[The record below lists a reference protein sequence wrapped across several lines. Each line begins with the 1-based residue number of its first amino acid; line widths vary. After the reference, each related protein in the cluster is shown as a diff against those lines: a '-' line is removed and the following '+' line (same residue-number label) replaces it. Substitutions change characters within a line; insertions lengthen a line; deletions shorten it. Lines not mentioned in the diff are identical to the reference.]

1 MDFTLRSLAVDELKP
16 KERPTEDI
24 ADARHRSMMEAIA
37 PYAKTTVQ
45 KNLTPVYVDY
55 KTRNTK
61 LALVLCPEWSPYMP
75 PFSLARLSG
84 VAKSSGYETHIID
97 LNVKAYNAFKKDWWP
112 NQRIPFRLWDP
123 SSSWH
128 WLGDT
133 YMNDIHPL
141 LGPEIL
147 SPAVDK
153 IIEMNPDVVG
163 FSVYYISEE
172 PTKWMCQEIKRR
184 APHIKIAVGGPN
196 VHKSWFA
203 THPYYD
209 YVVVG
214 EGEQNLLVML
224 DEIEE
229 KKEVEYPRYLTQ
241 PEEQRININ
250 GLPMPDYESID
261 FSQYELPNGV
271 NSEIS
276 RGCTAKCTFCEETH
290 FWKYRQR
297 QSVDLITE
305 VEWLYYNKG
314 TDIIWFID
322 SLINGN
328 PKELRAF
335 ALALK
340 EKDLKVKW
348 TGYARCDGRMDL
360 AFLQDLA
367 DGGCI
372 MFNFGVESGSQ
383 KVLDDMAKGVTIK
396 EMEQNFIDCKKVGI
410 WAATNWIV
418 GFPTEDYQDYSDTM
432 TFLWRMRNNN
442 INNAGLG
449 VGYGMGPE
457 TFVGQNPH
465 KFNISWHKYQSHWIR
480 NDFTFGG
487 THLMIRVK
495 TWHMFADFLKGVTDV
510 PISYPIRTALEKEHY
525 KIKLNNPNLAKD
537 VEYEKFD
544 YNIIKPNI
552 NPFADAL
559 VNEMWPFLRMLW
571 KCRGGYEA
579 EIHYNPDIDLKEFG
593 QQFGPG
599 MFNAVYKFKISDSG
613 KWEADFDMKFDQI
626 DNPFDDRERPPLGR
640 KGPFYAQDYSRMM
653 SNTALRA
660 RKLAKPTWSDA
671 DGRDGQDFT
680 DLLNEEVVL
689 NETIDFSFDYRYIGY
704 GNWGDFQEYEVA
716 VSDTSREIIPEKEA
730 MTALDFAKQV
740 QTISI
745 DSIKRKKEVE

>member
-1 MDFTLRSLAVDELKP
+1 
-16 KERPTEDI
+16 
-24 ADARHRSMMEAIA
+24 
-37 PYAKTTVQ
+37 
-45 KNLTPVYVDY
+45 
-55 KTRNTK
+55 
-61 LALVLCPEWSPYMP
+61 
-75 PFSLARLSG
+75 
-84 VAKSSGYETHIID
+84 
-97 LNVKAYNAFKKDWWP
+97 
-112 NQRIPFRLWDP
+112 
-123 SSSWH
+123 
-128 WLGDT
+128 
-133 YMNDIHPL
+133 
-141 LGPEIL
+141 
-147 SPAVDK
+147 
-153 IIEMNPDVVG
+153 MNPDVVG

-241 PEEQRININ
+241 PEDQRININ

-340 EKDLKVKW
+340 EKDLKVRW
-348 TGYARCDGRMDL
+348 TGYARCDGRMDYEYL
-360 AFLQDLA
+360 KDLA
-367 DGGCI
+367 EGGCI

-418 GFPTEDYQDYSDTM
+418 GFPTEEWQDYADTM

-457 TFVGQNPH
+457 TIVGQNPH
-465 KFNISWHKYQSHWIR
+465 KFNISWHKYQGHWIR

-487 THLMIRVK
+487 THLMVRVK
-495 TWHMFADFLKGVTDV
+495 TWHMFADFLRGVTEV
-510 PISYPIRTALEKEHY
+510 PVSYPYRAALERDHY
-525 KIKLNNPNLAKD
+525 KIVLNNPD
-537 VEYEKFD
+537 IQREVEYEKFD

-559 VNEMWPFLRMLW
+559 VNEIWPFLRMLW
-571 KCRGGYEA
+571 KTRGGYEA
-579 EIHYNPDIDLKEFG
+579 EILFNPEIDLKEFG
-593 QQFGPG
+593 SQYGPG
-599 MFNAVYKFKISDSG
+599 MFNAVYKFKISDEG
-613 KWEADFDMKFDQI
+613 IWEADFDVKFDQI
-626 DNPFDDRERPPLGR
+626 DNPFDDRKPPPEGR
-640 KGPFYAQDYSRMM
+640 KGPFYAQDYSRMQ
-653 SNTALRA
+653 SNTVKRA
-660 RKLAKPTWSDA
+660 RKLAKPTWSDEE
-671 DGRDGQDFT
+671 GRSGQDFA
-680 DLLNEEVVL
+680 DLLEEEARL
-689 NETIDFSFDYRYIGY
+689 NATVDFTFHLLWKGT
-704 GNWGDFQEYEVA
+704 GDWSNTVQYEVE
-716 VSDTSREIIPEKEA
+716 VSDTKREALPEKEV
-730 MTALDFAKQV
+730 MHKSTETVVKID
-740 QTISI
+740 TIT
-745 DSIKRKKEVE
+745 RKKPFKPEFPV